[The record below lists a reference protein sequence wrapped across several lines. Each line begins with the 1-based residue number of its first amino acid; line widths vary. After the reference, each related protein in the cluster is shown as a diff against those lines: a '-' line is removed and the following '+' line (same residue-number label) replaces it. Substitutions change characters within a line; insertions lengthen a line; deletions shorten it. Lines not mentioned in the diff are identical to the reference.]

1 MPEIVLLFDRS
12 EPDELGIRLTA
23 SEMGI
28 DLGYLPF
35 YKTALGFGE
44 SELSYKSLG
53 KNYTS
58 ILRES
63 QVVLNRTQSKNRR
76 VFAASILETLGKR
89 VINTYDVE
97 NICSSKVRTLLK
109 LFYNGVKI
117 PETVYIPSNVQ
128 EPIPQGGVMN
138 NINTISMLIEKRLDS
153 GMIVVK
159 PDGGTHGKGIGLAE
173 NKEELKE
180 LLERVTPSIINP
192 SGVLAQE
199 YVPKWF
205 YDLRIIVTKQKN
217 SPVNCAPIAM
227 ARAGFSDFRTN
238 TYLGNKIFHVEL
250 PPSVIKTARE
260 GGEALLEG
268 SDAGVL
274 AFDAMPYFREKFEV
288 NEETIKLAFTGL
300 DDAFGGIQSV
310 KNDPMKKKDFERYS
324 EKLDAAYD
332 VYTSTE
338 EYHIVQKVIQDSL
351 NWAQDS
357 VVLHECNA
365 CPEFWEQ
372 TREISGINLAE
383 YLLRGALSLL
393 E

>member
-1 MPEIVLLFDRS
+1 
-12 EPDELGIRLTA
+12 
-23 SEMGI
+23 MGI
-28 DLGYLPF
+28 DLDYLPF
-35 YKTALGFGE
+35 YKIAVGFGE
-44 SELSYKSLG
+44 NGLSYKSLG
-53 KNYTS
+53 KDYTGA
-58 ILRES
+58 LGET
-63 QVVLNRTQSKNRR
+63 QVVINRTQSKNRR
-76 VFAASILETLGKR
+76 IFAASILDALGKK

-117 PETVYIPSNVQ
+117 PETIYIPSNVQ

-138 NINTISMLIEKRLDS
+138 NIVTVSMLIQDRLDS
-153 GMIVVK
+153 GKIVVK
-159 PDGGTHGKGIGLAE
+159 PDGGTHGRGIGLAE
-173 NKEELKE
+173 SENGLKE
-180 LLERVTPSIINP
+180 LLKKVTPSIINP

-217 SPVNCAPIAM
+217 SSVYCAPIAM
-227 ARAGFSDFRTN
+227 ARAGFGDFRTN

-250 PPSVIKTARE
+250 PSSIIKAARA
-260 GGEALLEG
+260 GGEALLDG

-274 AFDAMPYFREKFEV
+274 AFDAMPFFREKYEV
-288 NEETIKLAFTGL
+288 NEEAIKSAFTKL
-300 DDAFGGIQSV
+300 DDTFGGIQSV
-310 KNDPMKKKDFERYS
+310 KSDPMKKRNFRNYS
-324 EKLDAAYD
+324 EKLEAAYG

-338 EYHIVQKVIQDSL
+338 EYHIVQGVIQDSL

-372 TREISGINLAE
+372 TRVISGINVAE
-383 YLLRGALSLL
+383 YLLNGALSLL

>member
-1 MPEIVLLFDRS
+1 MSDIVLLFDRS

-23 SEMGI
+23 SDMGV

-35 YKTALGFGE
+35 YKIAVGFGE
-44 SELSYKSLG
+44 NGLSYKSLG
-53 KNYTS
+53 KDYTGA
-58 ILRES
+58 LGET
-63 QVVLNRTQSKNRR
+63 QVVINRTQSKNRR
-76 VFAASILETLGKR
+76 IFAASILDALGKK

-117 PETVYIPSNVQ
+117 PETIYIPSNVQ

-138 NINTISMLIEKRLDS
+138 NIVTVSMLIQDRLDS
-153 GMIVVK
+153 GKIVVK
-159 PDGGTHGKGIGLAE
+159 PDGGTHGRGIGLAE
-173 NKEELKE
+173 SENGLKE
-180 LLERVTPSIINP
+180 LLKKVTPSIINP

-217 SPVNCAPIAM
+217 SPVYCAPIAM
-227 ARAGFSDFRTN
+227 ARAGFGDFRTN

-250 PPSVIKTARE
+250 PSTIIKAARA
-260 GGEALLEG
+260 GGEALLDG

-274 AFDAMPYFREKFEV
+274 AFDAMPFFREKYEV
-288 NEETIKLAFTGL
+288 NEEAIKSAFTKL
-300 DDAFGGIQSV
+300 DDTFGGIQSV
-310 KNDPMKKKDFERYS
+310 KGDPMKKRNFRNYS
-324 EKLDAAYD
+324 EKLEAAYG

-338 EYHIVQKVIQDSL
+338 EYHIVQGVIQDSL

-372 TREISGINLAE
+372 TRVISGINVAE
-383 YLLRGALSLL
+383 YLLNGALSLL

>member
-1 MPEIVLLFDRS
+1 LSDIVLLFDRS

-23 SEMGI
+23 TDMGI

-35 YKTALGFGE
+35 YKIGLGFGE
-44 SELSYKSLG
+44 TGLSYKSLG
-53 KNYTS
+53 KDYTGS
-58 ILRES
+58 LGET

-76 VFAASILETLGKR
+76 IFAASILDALGKK

-117 PETVYIPSNVQ
+117 PETIYIPSNIQ

-138 NINTISMLIEKRLDS
+138 NINTVSMLIKDRLDS
-153 GMIVVK
+153 GKIVVK
-159 PDGGTHGKGIGLAE
+159 PDGGTHGRGIGLAE
-173 NKEELKE
+173 SEEGLKE
-180 LLERVTPSIINP
+180 LLKKVTPSIINP

-205 YDLRIIVTKQKN
+205 YDLRIIVTKQKG
-217 SPVNCAPIAM
+217 SPVYCAPIAM
-227 ARAGFSDFRTN
+227 ARAGFGDFRTN

-250 PPSVIKTARE
+250 PLAVIKTARE

-268 SDAGVL
+268 SDAGIL
-274 AFDAMPYFREKFEV
+274 AFDAMPFFREKYEV
-288 NEETIKLAFTGL
+288 DEEVVKSAFTKL
-300 DDAFGGIQSV
+300 DETFGGIQSV
-310 KNDPMKKKDFERYS
+310 KSDPMKKKDFRNYS
-324 EKLDAAYD
+324 DKLEAAYD

-338 EYHIVQKVIQDSL
+338 EYHVVQKVIQDSL

-372 TREISGINLAE
+372 TRVISGVNVAE
-383 YLLRGALSLL
+383 YLLNGALSLL